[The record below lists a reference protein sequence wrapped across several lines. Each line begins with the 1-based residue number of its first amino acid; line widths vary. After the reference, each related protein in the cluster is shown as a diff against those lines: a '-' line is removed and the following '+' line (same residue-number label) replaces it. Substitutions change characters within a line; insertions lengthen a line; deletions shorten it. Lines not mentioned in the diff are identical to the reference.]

1 MRVRKKLT
9 PRVARALRE
18 IGAGIRVARCRQR
31 ARQVDLALRMG
42 VSVATVQSLESGNP
56 GVSIGT
62 FAMAMLALG
71 MLPQFEKLADPS
83 DDVIGLSLDLDEL
96 PERVRV
102 SKNAS

>member
-1 MRVRKKLT
+1 MRAQRKLT

-18 IGAGIRVARCRQR
+18 IGDGIRVARRRQR
-31 ARQVDLALRMG
+31 ARQIDLALRLG
-42 VSVATVQSLESGNP
+42 GRVATVQSLEAGNP

-83 DDVIGLSLDLDEL
+83 DDVIGLALDLDEL

-102 SKNAS
+102 SKKAP

>member
-1 MRVRKKLT
+1 MRVQKKLT
-9 PRVARALRE
+9 PRVARALKDV
-18 IGAGIRVARCRQR
+18 GDGIRVARRRQR

-56 GVSIGT
+56 GVSIGS

-71 MLPQFEKLADPS
+71 MMPQFEKLADPS
-83 DDVIGLSLDLDEL
+83 DDVVGLVLDLDEL

-102 SKNAS
+102 SKGNP

>member
-1 MRVRKKLT
+1 MGVKRKLT
-9 PRVARALRE
+9 PRVARALRDV
-18 IGAGIRVARCRQR
+18 GDGIRVARRRQR

-83 DDVIGLSLDLDEL
+83 DDVIGLALDLDEL

-102 SKNAS
+102 PKNAP

>member
-1 MRVRKKLT
+1 MRTQKKLT

-18 IGAGIRVARCRQR
+18 IGDGIRVARRRQR
-31 ARQVDLALRMG
+31 ARQTDLALRMG
-42 VSVATVQSLESGNP
+42 VSVATVQALESGNP

-83 DDVIGLSLDLDEL
+83 DDVIGLSLDLDAL
-96 PERVRV
+96 PKRVRV
-102 SKNAS
+102 SKQAP

>member
-1 MRVRKKLT
+1 MRVKKKLT
-9 PRVARALRE
+9 PRVARALRDV
-18 IGAGIRVARCRQR
+18 GDGIRVARRRQR

-83 DDVIGLSLDLDEL
+83 DDVIGLALDLDEL

-102 SKNAS
+102 PKNTP

>member
-1 MRVRKKLT
+1 MRAQKKLT
-9 PRVARALRE
+9 PRVARALKN
-18 IGAGIRVARCRQR
+18 IGEGIRVARRRQR
-31 ARQVDLALRMG
+31 ARQIDLALRMG

-56 GVSIGT
+56 GVSVGT

-83 DDVIGLSLDLDEL
+83 DDVIGLALDLDEL

-102 SKNAS
+102 SKKGT

>member
-1 MRVRKKLT
+1 MRVQKKLT
-9 PRVARALRE
+9 PRVARALKDV
-18 IGAGIRVARCRQR
+18 GDGIRVARRRQR

-56 GVSIGT
+56 GVSMGS

-71 MLPQFEKLADPS
+71 MMPQFEKLADPS
-83 DDVIGLSLDLDEL
+83 DDVVGLALDLDEL

-102 SKNAS
+102 SKGNP

>member
-1 MRVRKKLT
+1 MRVQKKLT
-9 PRVARALRE
+9 PRVARALRA
-18 IGAGIRVARCRQR
+18 IGEGIRVARRRQR

-42 VSVATVQSLESGNP
+42 VSVATVQSLEAGNP

-83 DDVIGLSLDLDEL
+83 DDMIGLALDLDGL

-102 SKNAS
+102 SRKAP

>member
-1 MRVRKKLT
+1 MGVKRKLT
-9 PRVARALRE
+9 PRVARALRDV
-18 IGAGIRVARCRQR
+18 GDGIRVARRRQR

-83 DDVIGLSLDLDEL
+83 DDVIGLALDLDEL

-102 SKNAS
+102 PKNTP

>member
-1 MRVRKKLT
+1 MRIQKKLT
-9 PRVARALRE
+9 PRVARALKDV
-18 IGAGIRVARCRQR
+18 GDGIRVARRRQR

-56 GVSIGT
+56 GVSIGS

-71 MLPQFEKLADPS
+71 MMPQFEKLADPS
-83 DDVIGLSLDLDEL
+83 DDVVGLVLDLDEL

-102 SKNAS
+102 SKGNP